1 MVSIRKLAQLAG
13 VSHMTVWSALHDK
26 PGVSP
31 EVRARILALAEEY
44 HYHPNRL
51 VEGLIYRENAHHR
64 PHCRAFDLAF
74 PRTRVRRGSSMRHS
88 TIRCM

>member
-1 MVSIRKLAQLAG
+1 MVSLRKLAELAG

-31 EVRARILALAEEY
+31 EARARILALADEY

-51 VEGLIYRENAHHR
+51 VEGLITGKTRTIGHITEQ
-64 PHCRAFDLAF
+64 FDLAF
-74 PRTRVRRGSSMRHS
+74 PRAGVRGDH
-88 TIRCM
+88 RCGIP